1 MAADASA
8 NGGSGGVLTA
18 ETLRAIHLIE
28 LRTRRLVNDVF
39 AGAYHAVFKG
49 RGMAFD
55 TVRAYEPGDDV
66 RDIDWNVTA
75 RAGEPFIKRY
85 TEERELTVMLV
96 MDASASSLFGTVNRQ
111 KRDLAAEIG
120 AVLAYAAITNNDKV
134 GLLVFSDQVELLIP
148 PRKGRTHVLRLIRD
162 LLAVEPAH
170 TGTDISL
177 ALRMVNQSLR
187 RRSIVFLISDF
198 LVDNKAYERDL
209 MVTSYRHDVVAL
221 VLSDPLEQEW
231 PEVGMVQLR
240 DAETGQT
247 EWIDTAAPGWQKR
260 FREQTAL
267 FRQMRELA
275 LTRAQV
281 DRIDMPVNGD
291 YVRALTQFFQR
302 RQQRLRR

>member
-1 MAADASA
+1 
-8 NGGSGGVLTA
+8 
-18 ETLRAIHLIE
+18 
-28 LRTRRLVNDVF
+28 
-39 AGAYHAVFKG
+39 
-49 RGMAFD
+49 
-55 TVRAYEPGDDV
+55 
-66 RDIDWNVTA
+66 
-75 RAGEPFIKRY
+75 
-85 TEERELTVMLV
+85 

-177 ALRMVNQSLR
+177 ALQMVNQSLR

-209 MVTSYRHDVVAL
+209 MVTSFRHDVVAL

-247 EWIDTAAPGWQKR
+247 EWVDTAAAGWQKR
-260 FREQTAL
+260 FREQTSL

-291 YVRALTQFFQR
+291 YVRALTSFFQR

>member
-162 LLAVEPAH
+162 LLAVKPAH